1 MSATY
6 GERLNGL
13 SYIGEG
19 ACQPAF
25 SSFFNLLLS
34 DFQVIP
40 KNMQTNTDVW
50 FLNELLS
57 SPRFW
62 SVVRKFVRLNQTQF
76 SKELGV
82 SRNAVSNWETE
93 TCMPTRAHI
102 IRAQVILEKHLQETL
117 AQMREKLEVEFE
129 QAATV

>member
-6 GERLNGL
+6 GGQLNGL

-25 SSFFNLLLS
+25 SSFFNLLVTN
-34 DFQVIP
+34 FQVIP
-40 KNMQTNTDVW
+40 KTMQTNTDVF

-62 SVVRKFVRLNQTQF
+62 STVRKFVGLNQTQF

-93 TCMPTRAHI
+93 TSVPTRSHI
-102 IRAQVILEKHLQETL
+102 VKAQIILEKHLQNTL
-117 AQMREKLEVEFE
+117 ARMREKLENEFSE
-129 QAATV
+129 AATT

>member
-6 GERLNGL
+6 RGQLNGF

-34 DFQVIP
+34 NFQVKP
-40 KNMQTNTDVW
+40 KNMQTNTDV
-50 FLNELLS
+50 FFMNELLT

-62 SVVRKFVRLNQTQF
+62 SVIRKFVRLNQEQF
-76 SKELGV
+76 GRELGV
-82 SRNAVSNWETE
+82 SRNAVSSWETE
-93 TCMPTRAHI
+93 TSIPTRNHVVK
-102 IRAQVILEKHLQETL
+102 AQIVLEKHLQNTL
-117 AQMREKLEVEFE
+117 AKMREKLESEFE
-129 QAATV
+129 EAATV

>member
-25 SSFFNLLLS
+25 SSFFNLLVS
-34 DFQVIP
+34 NFQVKP

-50 FLNELLS
+50 FLNELLT

-62 SVVRKFVRLNQTQF
+62 SVIRKFVRLNQEQF
-76 SKELGV
+76 GRELGV
-82 SRNAVSNWETE
+82 SRNAVSSWETE
-93 TCMPTRAHI
+93 TSTPSRQHTLK
-102 IRAQVILEKHLQETL
+102 AQVILERHLQATL
-117 AQMREKLEVEFE
+117 AQMREKLEGEL
-129 QAATV
+129 QAAAT

>member
-6 GERLNGL
+6 GRQLNGL

-34 DFQVIP
+34 DFHVMT
-40 KNMQTNTDVW
+40 NTMQTKTDVW
-50 FLNELLS
+50 FMNELLT

-62 SVVRKFVRLNQTQF
+62 SVIRKFVRLNQEQF
-76 SKELGV
+76 GRELGV

-93 TCMPTRAHI
+93 TSSPSRQHTLK
-102 IRAQVILEKHLQETL
+102 AQVILERHLQATL
-117 AQMREKLEVEFE
+117 AQMREKLEGELQE
-129 QAATV
+129 AAM

>member
-19 ACQPAF
+19 ASQPAF
-25 SSFFNLLLS
+25 FSFFNLLLS

-50 FLNELLS
+50 FLNELLT

-62 SVVRKFVRLNQTQF
+62 SVIRKFVRLNQEQF
-76 SKELGV
+76 GRELGV
-82 SRNAVSNWETE
+82 SRNAVSSWETE
-93 TCMPTRAHI
+93 TSVPTRSHVVK
-102 IRAQVILEKHLQETL
+102 AQIVLERHLQETL
-117 AQMREKLEVEFE
+117 AQMRGKLENEFE

>member
-6 GERLNGL
+6 GQQLNGL

-50 FLNELLS
+50 FMNELLT

-62 SVVRKFVRLNQTQF
+62 SVVRKFVGLNQTQF

-93 TCMPTRAHI
+93 SSTPSRQHTLK
-102 IRAQVILEKHLQETL
+102 AQVVLERHLQATL
-117 AQMREKLEVEFE
+117 TQMRAKLEGELQE
-129 QAATV
+129 AAM